1 MTTGARL
8 GAYGLVLA
16 AALALGAGLGAIAG
30 PIDVGGDEHRD
41 DPVRTIDA
49 DDGVQQP
56 DEPTTATT
64 RHDEDHGGFGP

>member
-16 AALALGAGLGAIAG
+16 AALAVGAGLGAVAG

-41 DPVRTIDA
+41 DPVHTLDA
-49 DDGVQQP
+49 DDGARP
-56 DEPTTATT
+56 DEPTTTADD
-64 RHDEDHGGFGP
+64 HAEGHGGFAP